1 MLIRERRYIEKER
14 KPPGS
19 VKLSF
24 KSQSYRLLDH
34 HLRGDNQRLPE
45 ASLEVMNAGKNL
57 SFIGRPIRGLSS

>member
-1 MLIRERRYIEKER
+1 MLIRERLYIEKER
-14 KPPGS
+14 KPVS

-57 SFIGRPIRGLSS
+57 SFIGRPVRDLSS